1 MKLIQK
7 IAIFSA
13 GIGLVFSSCTSE
25 STTSARRIDYV
36 NNFIGTAFTGH
47 TYPGVSQPFAMI
59 QPGPDTGVSDWEHC
73 GGYVYGDST
82 ILGFSQTHLCGV
94 GCMSCGDILIQPFS
108 GPAVRED
115 YACRYSKDSEVAN
128 PGYYGVTVGDEGI
141 RVDITASRKV
151 AFYRFTYPEATENR
165 LFIDTQ
171 HGIIKPKRASRRI
184 LEGDFRFED
193 SVTVCGYIRAKEW
206 STKRIYFVM
215 QFDQPYR
222 EASLLPKRTPE
233 ERGTRATIRF
243 DAKCVQAKI
252 ALSSTSIEGAKL
264 NLASDMNGWNFAQAR
279 TVAENEWERYLS
291 LIDITGSDEQKAVFY
306 TAMYHL
312 FTQPCDM
319 ADVDGHYRG
328 IDDRIA
334 SLGEGR
340 PYYSNLSLWDT
351 YRAAN
356 PLYTILTP
364 EIVDDL
370 VNSMVA
376 HHEGQGYLP
385 IWPLWGQE
393 TYCMIANHA
402 IPVIVEAYNKGFRGF
417 DVERAYRAIRE
428 TSFREDPTNRKSPW
442 TIYEKYGYYPMD
454 LIRFESV
461 SRTLETAYDDY
472 CGAQMARALGHE
484 EDYEHFMKRAGYIRN
499 LFDPSIGFFR
509 GRKSDGTWETPFDPL
524 NVCHN
529 SNGKGSFT
537 EGNAW
542 QYLWHVQHDVPA
554 FMELMGG
561 KEKFT
566 AKLDSLFTMES
577 VVYGDGRVAAITGM
591 IGQYAHGNEPGHHTP
606 YFWRYTDKPWR
617 GQEIIREI
625 VSTKYANAHD
635 GVCGNEDMGQMSAW
649 YIFSCMGFYPLNP
662 VSGEYVFG
670 APQLPSITVNLPSG
684 KKFSI
689 IARNLSEANKYIASI
704 TLNGRPYDKDYITH
718 ADILAGGELVFDMT
732 NKY

>member
-1 MKLIQK
+1 M
-7 IAIFSA
+7 
-13 GIGLVFSSCTSE
+13 
-25 STTSARRIDYV
+25 
-36 NNFIGTAFTGH
+36 
-47 TYPGVSQPFAMI
+47 
-59 QPGPDTGVSDWEHC
+59 
-73 GGYVYGDST
+73 
-82 ILGFSQTHLCGV
+82 
-94 GCMSCGDILIQPFS
+94 
-108 GPAVRED
+108 
-115 YACRYSKDSEVAN
+115 
-128 PGYYGVTVGDEGI
+128 
-141 RVDITASRKV
+141 
-151 AFYRFTYPEATENR
+151 
-165 LFIDTQ
+165 
-171 HGIIKPKRASRRI
+171 
-184 LEGDFRFED
+184 
-193 SVTVCGYIRAKEW
+193 
-206 STKRIYFVM
+206 
-215 QFDQPYR
+215 
-222 EASLLPKRTPE
+222 
-233 ERGTRATIRF
+233 
-243 DAKCVQAKI
+243 QAKI

-264 NLASDMNGWNFAQAR
+264 NLASDTNGWNFAQAR
-279 TVAENEWERYLS
+279 SDAENEWERYLS
-291 LIDITGSDEQKAVFY
+291 LIDITGSDEQKTVFY

-376 HHEGQGYLP
+376 HHEGLGYLP

-417 DVERAYRAIRE
+417 DAERAYRAIRE

-442 TIYEKYGYYPMD
+442 FIYEKHGYYPMD

-472 CGAQMARALGHE
+472 CGAQMAQALGHMD
-484 EDYEHFMKRAGYIRN
+484 DYEHFMKRTGYIRN

-542 QYLWHVQHDVPA
+542 KHLWHGATRPPGVHGV
-554 FMELMGG
+554 
-561 KEKFT
+561 
-566 AKLDSLFTMES
+566 
-577 VVYGDGRVAAITGM
+577 DGRKEEVHHQTGFALHHEVGRLRRWPGSCHYRHDRAVCTRERTRAPHTLFLALY
-591 IGQYAHGNEPGHHTP
+591 GQTLARSGDHSGDCLDEVCQCPRRCLRKRRYGTDVRLVYFQLHGILSTESGQQRVRLRCTATAVRNG
-606 YFWRYTDKPWR
+606 KPAV
-617 GQEIIREI
+617 REE
-625 VSTKYANAHD
+625 VLRH
-635 GVCGNEDMGQMSAW
+635 C
-649 YIFSCMGFYPLNP
+649 
-662 VSGEYVFG
+662 
-670 APQLPSITVNLPSG
+670 
-684 KKFSI
+684 
-689 IARNLSEANKYIASI
+689 SESLGSK
-704 TLNGRPYDKDYITH
+704 
-718 ADILAGGELVFDMT
+718 
-732 NKY
+732 